1 MGMLK
6 MQLKQN
12 AKEEQG
18 QGILTVSVVPIQLSC
33 MKCSDKQNR
42 LISNFYQQLKEDVS
56 NSLCVSFIWRKN
68 EQEGS

>member
-1 MGMLK
+1 MEMLK

-42 LISNFYQQLKEDVS
+42 LISNFYQLKEDVS